1 MIEILTDEEK
11 RQVTADHLELIDR
24 LENLVYLKAEAAAE
38 NLFRKY
44 ASDFFICIRATDLT
58 LELHANDEMIHEAS
72 ARSTTLKEA
81 IIWSC
86 AHYGTR
92 LHRGDLE
99 GFIRSLEELIKEL
112 KTLDMTL

>member
-44 ASDFFICIRATDLT
+44 ASDFLSVLGRPT
-58 LELHANDEMIHEAS
+58 LPLSCMQ
-72 ARSTTLKEA
+72 TT
-81 IIWSC
+81 
-86 AHYGTR
+86 R
-92 LHRGDLE
+92 
-99 GFIRSLEELIKEL
+99 
-112 KTLDMTL
+112 